1 MGKSTSDEKGPP
13 EVKPQRKGKESPF
26 GRKWPQWL
34 ANLIIGLVSHVL
46 GGTILFWVLEHL
58 VDWLKLIEILVIAF
72 MFGGIAAC
80 LTMKFVPQEFK
91 RRHLSGALAFGVM
104 SVIVFVMGHR
114 LLGPRNE
121 IIRWDFENGTVQGW
135 GIYDEEKGRVVTASV
150 DVTTSSPKDAKGA
163 YSLMVSNIDLLAPPK
178 PGALKKWPAVRYE
191 GDLSNAKVTAL
202 VYVPAGSGFRYADAK
217 IFHFDSK
224 WKWHE
229 SAWFGEG
236 VHLQPGEWIELS
248 WDLRRHKT
256 FWWRRPWRKVLGIQI
271 YVEGTFKGPI
281 YIDNVVIY
289 K

>member
-104 SVIVFVMGHR
+104 SVIAFVMGHR

-178 PGALKKWPAVRYE
+178 PGALKK
-191 GDLSNAKVTAL
+191 
-202 VYVPAGSGFRYADAK
+202 
-217 IFHFDSK
+217 
-224 WKWHE
+224 
-229 SAWFGEG
+229 
-236 VHLQPGEWIELS
+236 
-248 WDLRRHKT
+248 
-256 FWWRRPWRKVLGIQI
+256 
-271 YVEGTFKGPI
+271 
-281 YIDNVVIY
+281 
-289 K
+289 